1 MFLKRIKRV
10 NYYEN
15 KENDRKPNI
24 SLIKNTIIKKNI
36 QNFTDKKYN
45 VNIKNRNDQ

>member
-15 KENDRKPNI
+15 KENDRNTNI
-24 SLIKNTIIKKNI
+24 SLIKNIIIKKTLKI
-36 QNFTDKKYN
+36 LTFTHKKYN
-45 VNIKNRNDQ
+45 INIKK